1 MGVPRLSPFVE
12 THFPPRFGCFLPL
25 PFGRPPSLPHSRIL
39 EANSRLPHCLI
50 LAAALRLP
58 NSLAALF
65 LDVMN

>member
-1 MGVPRLSPFVE
+1 
-12 THFPPRFGCFLPL
+12 
-25 PFGRPPSLPHSRIL
+25 L